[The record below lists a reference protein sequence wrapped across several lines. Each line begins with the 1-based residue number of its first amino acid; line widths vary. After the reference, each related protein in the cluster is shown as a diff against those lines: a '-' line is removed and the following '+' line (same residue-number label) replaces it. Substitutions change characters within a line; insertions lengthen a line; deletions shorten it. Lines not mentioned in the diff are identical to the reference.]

1 MIKIGT
7 DWDIDSP
14 DKAFVVY
21 WDCEHRVIKK
31 CTVHAETVWP
41 LTLVEAII
49 VFRPEFAKGANM
61 NFQFIDGTTSVTNV
75 MEF

>member
-14 DKAFVVY
+14 IKAYVVY
-21 WDCEHRVIKK
+21 WDCEHRVICKRVIY
-31 CTVHAETVWP
+31 TETVWP
-41 LTLVEAII
+41 LTLVEAI
-49 VFRPEFAKGANM
+49 VAFRPEFARGANI
-61 NFQFIDGTTSVTNV
+61 NFQFIDGTFSVTNV

>member
-14 DKAFVVY
+14 DKAYIVY
-21 WDCEHRVIKK
+21 WDCEYRAICERV
-31 CTVHAETVWP
+31 VHAETVWP

-49 VFRPEFAKGANM
+49 AFRPEFARGANI
-61 NFQFIDGTTSVTNV
+61 NFQFIDGTFSATNV

>member
-7 DWDIDSP
+7 DWDINSP
-14 DKAFVVY
+14 IKAYVVY
-21 WDCEHRVIKK
+21 WNCEHRVI
-31 CTVHAETVWP
+31 CERIVHAETVWP

-49 VFRPEFAKGANM
+49 AFRPEFARGVNI
-61 NFQFIDGTTSVTNV
+61 NFQFIDGTFSATNV